1 MKTYKEYKDSLLKE
15 NDRIKKIRD
24 EVFSPNVKK
33 LGKHIVELKNGEIY
47 LILLRP
53 TGPYENSKI
62 FKIEK
67 EEVSRYLQEEIT
79 VTELAKIMASK

>member
-1 MKTYKEYKDSLLKE
+1 MKTYKEALLKE
-15 NDRIKKIRD
+15 KNRIKKIRA

-33 LGKHIVELKNGEIY
+33 LGKHIVELENGEIY
-47 LILLRP
+47 LIRQRP

-67 EEVSRYLQEEIT
+67 EEVSKYLQEEII
-79 VTELAKIMASK
+79 VRELAEIMASK

>member
-1 MKTYKEYKDSLLKE
+1 MKTYKEYKKALLKE

-33 LGKHIVELKNGEIY
+33 LGKHIVELENGEIY
-47 LILLRP
+47 LIRQRP
-53 TGPYENSKI
+53 ARPYENSKI

-67 EEVSRYLQEEIT
+67 DEVSRYLQEEIT